1 MGEKRRG
8 RKVSEIDRASVL
20 ELVAAA
26 VGGGAKQVSAC
37 AMVGVDER
45 TLQRWQHPETLKDGR
60 HGPRTVPANKLT
72 ESERELILRTA
83 ASSEFQD
90 KSPRQIVPLLADRG
104 VYVGCE
110 SSFYRL
116 MKIAK
121 LLMHR
126 GRSKVKNANRPKAL
140 TALKPNQVY
149 TWDITYLLSKVRGIY
164 FYLYLFLDIFSRKIV
179 GFRVHDREAMELSA
193 PLLGEICK
201 RENVVDGQL
210 TVHADN
216 GGSMKG
222 ATMLATME
230 KLGVEKSFSRPSVS
244 DDNPFSES
252 LFKTLKY
259 CPMFPTKPFESVA
272 AAQAWVVTF
281 VYWYNDTHLHSAIG
295 FVTPSSRHAG
305 LDVEILKQREIVY
318 AEAKRKNPN
327 RWSNKTRNWERVK
340 TVNLNC
346 LNEKEMRATAF
357 AVA

>member
-1 MGEKRRG
+1 MSAGARQ
-8 RKVSEIDRASVL
+8 VHAC
-20 ELVAAA
+20 AA
-26 VGGGAKQVSAC
+26 VGI
-37 AMVGVDER
+37 DER
-45 TLQRWQHPETLKDGR
+45 TLQRWQHPEALTDGR
-60 HGPRTVPANKLT
+60 VGPTTVPANKLSELERKAILQAA
-72 ESERELILRTA
+72 ESV
-83 ASSEFQD
+83 EFQD

-104 VYVGCE
+104 EYVGSE
-110 SSFYRL
+110 SSFYRV
-116 MKIAK
+116 MKIAQ

-126 GRSKVKNANRPKAL
+126 GRSKPKNTHRPKAL
-140 TALKPNQVY
+140 IATQPNQVY
-149 TWDITYLLSKVRGIY
+149 TWDITYLLSNVRGIY

-193 PLLGEICK
+193 PLLVEICD
-201 RENVVDGQL
+201 RENIVDGQL

-259 CPMFPTKPFESVA
+259 CPIFPTKPFESVA
-272 AAQAWVVTF
+272 AAEAWVVTF
-281 VYWYNDTHLHSAIG
+281 VRWYNEEHLHSAIS
-295 FVTPSSRHAG
+295 FVTPSSRHSG
-305 LDVEILKQREIVY
+305 LDIEILKQREVVY

-327 RWSNKTRNWERVK
+327 RWSNKTRNWERVA

-346 LNEKEMRATAF
+346 LKEKEMQSTA
-357 AVA
+357 AAIA

>member
-1 MGEKRRG
+1 
-8 RKVSEIDRASVL
+8 
-20 ELVAAA
+20 
-26 VGGGAKQVSAC
+26 
-37 AMVGVDER
+37 
-45 TLQRWQHPETLKDGR
+45 
-60 HGPRTVPANKLT
+60 
-72 ESERELILRTA
+72 
-83 ASSEFQD
+83 
-90 KSPRQIVPLLADRG
+90 
-104 VYVGCE
+104 
-110 SSFYRL
+110 

-126 GRSKVKNANRPKAL
+126 GRSKSKNAHRPRAL
-140 TALKPNQVY
+140 TATKPNQVF
-149 TWDITYLLSKVRGIY
+149 TWDITYLLSNVRGIY

-193 PLLGEICK
+193 PLLVEICEK
-201 RENVVDGQL
+201 ENIVDGQL

-259 CPMFPTKPFESVA
+259 CPIFPTKPFESVE

-281 VYWYNDTHLHSAIG
+281 VYWYNEVHLHSAIG
-295 FVTPSSRHAG
+295 FVTPSSRHSG
-305 LDVEILKQREIVY
+305 LDVAILKQREIVY
-318 AEAKRKNPN
+318 AEAKMKNPN
-327 RWSNKTRNWERVK
+327 RWSNKTRNWERVA

-346 LNEKEMRATAF
+346 LKEKEMRATAT

>member
-1 MGEKRRG
+1 M
-8 RKVSEIDRASVL
+8 
-20 ELVAAA
+20 ELVASA
-26 VGGGAKQVSAC
+26 VEGGAKQVNAC
-37 AMVGVDER
+37 AVVGVDER
-45 TLQRWQHPETLKDGR
+45 TLQRWQCPETFADGR
-60 HGPRTVPANKLT
+60 HGPTTAPANKLS
-72 ESERELILRTA
+72 ELEREAILQA
-83 ASSEFQD
+83 AESVEFQD

-104 VYVGCE
+104 EYVGSE
-110 SSFYRL
+110 SSFYRV

-126 GRSKVKNANRPKAL
+126 GRSKSKSAYRPKAL
-140 TALKPNQVY
+140 SATQPNQVY
-149 TWDITYLLSKVRGIY
+149 TWDITYLLSNVRGIY

-193 PLLGEICK
+193 PLLAEIYK
-201 RENVVDGQL
+201 KENIVDGQL

-259 CPMFPTKPFESVA
+259 CPIFPSKPFESVA
-272 AAQAWVVTF
+272 VAQAWVVTF
-281 VYWYNDTHLHSAIG
+281 VYWYNEVHLHSAIG
-295 FVTPSSRHAG
+295 FVTPSSRHCG
-305 LDVEILKQREIVY
+305 LDFEILKQREIVY
-318 AEAKRKNPN
+318 SEAKRKNPN
-327 RWSNKTRNWERVK
+327 RWSKNTRNWERVA

-346 LNEKEMRATAF
+346 LKEKEIQTTATA
-357 AVA
+357 VA

>member
-1 MGEKRRG
+1 M
-8 RKVSEIDRASVL
+8 SA
-20 ELVAAA
+20 
-26 VGGGAKQVSAC
+26 GAKQVDAC
-37 AMVGVDER
+37 QAVGVGER
-45 TLQRWQHPETLKDGR
+45 TLQRWQCPETFADGR
-60 HGPRTVPANKLT
+60 HGPTAVPANKL
-72 ESERELILRTA
+72 SPVERELILRTA
-83 ASSEFQD
+83 ESVEFQD

-104 VYVGCE
+104 EYVGSE
-110 SSFYRL
+110 SSFYRV

-126 GRSKVKNANRPKAL
+126 GRSKSKNSYRPKAL
-140 TALKPNQVY
+140 TATKPNQIF
-149 TWDITYLLSKVRGIY
+149 TWDITYLLSNVRGIY

-193 PLLGEICK
+193 PLLVEICE
-201 RENVVDGQL
+201 REKVVDGQL

-252 LFKTLKY
+252 LFKTLKF
-259 CPMFPTKPFESVA
+259 CPIYPTKPFESVE

-281 VYWYNDTHLHSAIG
+281 VYWYNEIHLHSAIG
-295 FVTPSSRHAG
+295 FVTPSSRHDG
-305 LDVEILKQREIVY
+305 RDIEILKKRELVY
-318 AEAKRKNPN
+318 AQAQMKNPN
-327 RWSNKTRNWERVK
+327 RWSNKTRNWERV
-340 TVNLNC
+340 TAVNLNH
-346 LNEKEMRATAF
+346 LKEKEMRATAS

>member
-1 MGEKRRG
+1 M
-8 RKVSEIDRASVL
+8 
-20 ELVAAA
+20 ELVAVA
-26 VGGGAKQVSAC
+26 VSDGAKQVNAC
-37 AMVGVDER
+37 AVVGVDER
-45 TLQRWQHPETLKDGR
+45 TLQRWQCPETFADGR
-60 HGPRTVPANKLT
+60 HGPTTVPANKLS
-72 ESERELILRTA
+72 EPERESILRA
-83 ASSEFQD
+83 AESSEFHD

-104 VYVGCE
+104 EYIGSE
-110 SSFYRL
+110 SSFYRV

-126 GRSKVKNANRPKAL
+126 GRSKSKSAYRPKAL
-140 TALKPNQVY
+140 SATKPNQVF
-149 TWDITYLLSKVRGIY
+149 TWDITYLLSNVRGIY

-193 PLLGEICK
+193 PLLVEICE
-201 RENVVDGQL
+201 RENINDGQL

-259 CPMFPTKPFESVA
+259 CPIFPTKPFESVA
-272 AAQAWVVTF
+272 AAQAWVGTF
-281 VYWYNDTHLHSAIG
+281 VYWYNEVHLHSAIG

-305 LDVEILKQREIVY
+305 RDIEILKQREIVY
-318 AEAKRKNPN
+318 TEAKRKNPN
-327 RWSNKTRNWERVK
+327 RWSNKTRNWGRVSIVK
-340 TVNLNC
+340 LNC
-346 LNEKEMRATAF
+346 LKEKEMQATAA

>member
-1 MGEKRRG
+1 
-8 RKVSEIDRASVL
+8 
-20 ELVAAA
+20 
-26 VGGGAKQVSAC
+26 
-37 AMVGVDER
+37 
-45 TLQRWQHPETLKDGR
+45 
-60 HGPRTVPANKLT
+60 VPANKL
-72 ESERELILRTA
+72 SEIERKLILRTA
-83 ASSEFQD
+83 ESAEFQD

-104 VYVGCE
+104 EYVGCE
-110 SSFYRL
+110 SSFYRV

-126 GRSKVKNANRPKAL
+126 GRAKSKSTYRPKAL
-140 TALKPNQVY
+140 TATKPNQVY
-149 TWDITYLLSKVRGIY
+149 TWDITYLLSNVRGIF

-193 PLLGEICK
+193 PLLAEICA
-201 RENVVDGQL
+201 RENIIEGQL

-259 CPMFPTKPFESVA
+259 CPIYPTKPFESA
-272 AAQAWVVTF
+272 EAAQAWVVTF
-281 VYWYNDTHLHSAIG
+281 VHWYNEVHLHSAIG
-295 FVTPSSRHAG
+295 FVTPSSRHSG
-305 LDVEILKQREIVY
+305 LDIEILKQRELVY

-327 RWSNKTRNWERVK
+327 RWSKEARNWDRVAI
-340 TVNLNC
+340 VNLNS
-346 LNEKEMRATAF
+346 LKEKEMQANATA
-357 AVA
+357 VA